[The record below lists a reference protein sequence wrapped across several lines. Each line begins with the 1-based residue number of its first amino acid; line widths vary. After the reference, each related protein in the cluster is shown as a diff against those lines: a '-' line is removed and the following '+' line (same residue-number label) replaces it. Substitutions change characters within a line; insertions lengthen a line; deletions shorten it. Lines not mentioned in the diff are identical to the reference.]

1 MNSILTN
8 SQALS
13 ALQSLSM
20 TQQDMNITQAQVST
34 GLAVQTAADNAA
46 YWAIGQQLTSD
57 SGIITSANTALQQS
71 QAIMN
76 TANSAIAS
84 VITTIDLIQAQI
96 TSASNPGASFTDI
109 NSTLASLSNQL
120 TQAVNGASFNGV
132 NLLNGSQSSTTPLSF
147 VSGYDGNA
155 QGGSVSSI
163 NFQSLALT
171 GGVNSTTASTSTLA
185 AVTDPALISALENY
199 SSTAVI
205 GGVTGVTQISG
216 AGTPSYTAG
225 TPPTIVAGSQATVA
239 DGTVTILTVDAAGN
253 QTSSVYTG
261 YTGQASV
268 TNGVVDPNATKATT
282 NAAYSA
288 TNLAGASSW
297 TVTTTTTD
305 TLSPQGL
312 LVKVGSEALQGTYD
326 LTKLG
331 GTSTANPL
339 STQVTSDNAS
349 DMLSAVNSALAA
361 VKSYASS
368 IGEAQNQMTAATT
381 FNSALNTD
389 YANGLS
395 ALVDADMNTASTRL
409 QALQTQEQLGI
420 QSLSIANQ
428 NSQLILK
435 LFNG

>member
-13 ALQSLSM
+13 ALQSLNQ
-20 TQQDMNITQAQVST
+20 TQQDMNITQAQVSS

-76 TANSAIAS
+76 TANSAINT
-84 VITTIDLIQAQI
+84 VITTIDAIQSQI
-96 TSASNPGASFTDI
+96 TSAGNPGASLGDI
-109 NSTLASLSNQL
+109 NSTLAALSKQL

-132 NLLNGSQSSTTPLSF
+132 NLLDGSQSSSLPASLNGSTAPTSTPLSF

-155 QGGSVSSI
+155 QGGSVSTIS
-163 NFQSLALT
+163 FTAYALT
-171 GGVNSTTASTSTLA
+171 GQQNAANATIQAAPTTATT
-185 AVTDPALISALENY
+185 VTDPSLISTLE
-199 SSTAVI
+199 
-205 GGVTGVTQISG
+205 GLTGASGSISG
-216 AGTPSYTAG
+216 AATGATNNYTNSSG
-225 TPPTIVAGSQATVA
+225 V
-239 DGTVTILTVDAAGN
+239 VTITSVDQAGDTTVS
-253 QTSSVYTG
+253 TYTG
-261 YTGQASV
+261 YSDSGQTA
-268 TNGVVDPNATKATT
+268 AATT
-282 NAAYSA
+282 NTAYSA
-288 TNLAGASSW
+288 SNTGGASSW
-297 TVTTTTTD
+297 TVSTVITAGANNS
-305 TLSPQGL
+305 SPAGL
-312 LVKVGSEALQGTYD
+312 LVQTGTEALQGTYD

-331 GTSTANPL
+331 SGTGNTA
-339 STQVTSDNAS
+339 VTTNNAS

-368 IGEAQNQMTAATT
+368 IGEAQNQMTTAAT

-395 ALVDADMNTASTRL
+395 SLVDADMNTASTRL